1 MEDAQSVADFGGKFC
16 LVVGPG
22 KVMVD
27 GEAYNMFKSL
37 NLFQWIASEVN
48 SDDCDVPYSVKER
61 TGWFAIGS
69 SWVVCHCIPSSSY
82 GRNLEF
88 GHGTSDSS
96 PPLFKDTMGSL
107 MSTN

>member
-48 SDDCDVPYSVKER
+48 SDDCDVPYS
-61 TGWFAIGS
+61 AIRSG
-69 SWVVCHCIPSSSY
+69 
-82 GRNLEF
+82 
-88 GHGTSDSS
+88 
-96 PPLFKDTMGSL
+96 KDLRLCRFCQVTILRSHF
-107 MSTN
+107 